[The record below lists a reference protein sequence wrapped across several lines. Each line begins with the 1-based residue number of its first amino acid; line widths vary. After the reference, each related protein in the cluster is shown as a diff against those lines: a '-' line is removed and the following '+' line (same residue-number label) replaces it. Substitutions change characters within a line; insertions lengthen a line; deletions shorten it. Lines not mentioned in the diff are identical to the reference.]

1 NTELNDELMSSTLD
15 HVGSDHGEAPAVLP
29 QLTNARLLVV
39 DDEEN
44 LRITT
49 SAILEHEGY
58 VVDTAASGDEAIAL
72 LGKSDY
78 DLVLTDLHMEH
89 GEGLTVLNEIRR
101 NAPLTISVVLTGFA
115 SVESA
120 IAALQEGAYDYL
132 VKPCDIETMKH
143 TIRRGVEHR
152 RLMLAEQKA
161 RADLEQLNLD
171 LERRIIER
179 TAELT
184 RLNAE
189 LAEANRAKDVFLATL
204 SHELRTPLTPVVGWI
219 KLLRSGNL
227 DSKSAAQALDAIE
240 RNAWLQARLIDDL
253 LDTSRIATGKLQ
265 FEPRPA
271 DLNQAVKAALDTV
284 RALAASRNIEI
295 SLQQSPTTLVVMGE
309 PVRLQQVA
317 WNLLS
322 NAIKFT
328 DPGGKVT
335 VITETDGIEAQLS
348 VTDTGVGIS
357 PDFLPHVFDRFRQA
371 DGSTSRR
378 HGGLGLGLAIADAL
392 AKMHGGRLEAQS
404 DGIGKGSSFTFRL
417 GLVAMETVDADAV
430 EQKFRSL
437 QDLNV
442 LVVEDSEDT
451 LTLLSAMFSREG
463 AKVVTASSASEALE
477 KAGME
482 SPNLVISDI
491 GMPDIDGYE
500 LLRQLKQM
508 PGMKKVP
515 AIAISG
521 YASDEDRQRALKV
534 GYLALVPKPI
544 DIDGLFDLI
553 HELKVSPTT
562 APSTQKLN

>member
-1 NTELNDELMSSTLD
+1 MSSSIDQNGND
-15 HVGSDHGEAPAVLP
+15 HAEVSGVLP
-29 QLTNARLLVV
+29 LMNDARLLVV

-49 SAILEHEGY
+49 AAILEKEGY
-58 VVDTAASGDEAIAL
+58 TVDTAASGNEAIAL
-72 LGKSDY
+72 LANTDY
-78 DLVLTDLHMEH
+78 DLVLTDLHMDE
-89 GEGLTVLNEIRR
+89 GEGLAVLNEIRR
-101 NAPLTISVVLTGFA
+101 SSPFTISIVLTGFA

-120 IAALQEGAYDYL
+120 ISALQEGAYDYL

-143 TIRRGVEHR
+143 TIRRGVDHR

-171 LERRIIER
+171 LEQRIIER

-227 DSKSAAQALDAIE
+227 DTKSVAQALDAIE

-265 FEPRPA
+265 FEPRPV
-271 DLNQAVKAALDTV
+271 DLNIAVKAALDTV
-284 RALAASRNIEI
+284 RALAASRNIEL
-295 SLQQSPTTLVVMGE
+295 SVTLSPEMLVVMGE
-309 PVRLQQVA
+309 PVRLQQIA

-328 DPGGKVT
+328 EPGGKVT
-335 VITETDGIEAQLS
+335 VRTEGENSEARLV
-348 VTDTGVGIS
+348 VTDTGIGIE

-378 HGGLGLGLAIADAL
+378 HGGLGLGLAIGDAL
-392 AKMHGGRLEAQS
+392 AKMHGGRLQAQS
-404 DGIGKGSSFTFRL
+404 EGPGNGSTFMFRI
-417 GLVAMETVDADAV
+417 GLVGTENVVADKV
-430 EQKFRSL
+430 EEKIHSL
-437 QDLNV
+437 KDLKV
-442 LVVEDSEDT
+442 LIVEDSEDT
-451 LTLLSAMFSREG
+451 LTLLSAMFVREG
-463 AKVVTASSASEALE
+463 AHAITATSAREALQW
-477 KAGME
+477 A
-482 SPNLVISDI
+482 SINQPDIVISDI
-491 GMPDIDGYE
+491 GMPDVDGYE
-500 LLRQLKQM
+500 LLERLKQLPRM
-508 PGMKKVP
+508 NGIP

-521 YASDEDRQRALKV
+521 YASDEDRRRAIGV

-544 DIDGLFDLI
+544 DVDALFTLI
-553 HELKVSPTT
+553 HDLKIP
-562 APSTQKLN
+562 AGHP